1 MLNRDKLSSS
11 AGENEMRYGDLVELE
26 INVLM
31 AETEKEIPKIPADLD
46 RNYESAGRWAGFTAG
61 AAIGGKVGAGLGIA
75 GGPLGAIAGT
85 IPGLV
90 IGGIIGYFGGSTVG
104 EHISAE
110 AQATEV
116 CEKQ

>member
-1 MLNRDKLSSS
+1 
-11 AGENEMRYGDLVELE
+11 MRYGDLVESE
-26 INVLM
+26 ISVLM

-46 RNYESAGRWAGFTAG
+46 RNYESAGRWAGLTAG
-61 AAIGGKVGAGLGIA
+61 AVIGGKVGAGFGIA

>member
-1 MLNRDKLSSS
+1 
-11 AGENEMRYGDLVELE
+11 MRYGDLVKLE

-46 RNYESAGRWAGFTAG
+46 RKHASAGRWAGLTAG

-85 IPGLV
+85 IPGLA

-104 EHISAE
+104 EQISAE
-110 AQATEV
+110 D
-116 CEKQ
+116 